1 MSHPRALGEAKLKR
15 IIGWKATSH
24 ATSLIIVII
33 VIIVRRP
40 RMCLAEDVPLVER
53 RLQFAE
59 CLSGH
64 GAKRAQAMVLL
75 RAYVDPSN

>member
-24 ATSLIIVII
+24 ATSFIIVII

-40 RMCLAEDVPLVER
+40 RMCLAEDVPLVEPW
-53 RLQFAE
+53 LQFAE
-59 CLSGH
+59 SSSVTARRGR
-64 GAKRAQAMVLL
+64 KRWYCYGLT
-75 RAYVDPSN
+75 